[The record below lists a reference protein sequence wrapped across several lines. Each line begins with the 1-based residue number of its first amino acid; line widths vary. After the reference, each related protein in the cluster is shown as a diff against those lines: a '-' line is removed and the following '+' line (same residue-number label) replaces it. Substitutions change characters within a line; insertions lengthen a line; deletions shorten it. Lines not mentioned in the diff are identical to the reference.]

1 MNKGGGNL
9 EVEKKINYLHI
20 GKEFKKEI
28 ALIFPILGYL
38 EFKSI
43 KIKPYFNSVV
53 LPADDLK
60 ECSCFS

>member
-28 ALIFPILGYL
+28 ALIFPILSYL
-38 EFKSI
+38 EFKSL
-43 KIKPYFNSVV
+43 KIKTLFQRM
-53 LPADDLK
+53 
-60 ECSCFS
+60 